1 MSVILPASND
11 SITSGS
17 NLIGKVGYRLER
29 VSTSF
34 TRPSDTTAYA
44 VGDAVTNSTS
54 APVVFE
60 LDLGALGAVAGQEL
74 EIRKLVVVSSVKGA
88 TLPLFNVFLS
98 NATFT
103 ATNDNAA
110 LDITDAVQEAGGSW
124 FACDVQF
131 STASNARASYI
142 NVPSPMML
150 AAADTKMYGTIQ
162 AANAYTPASGEKL
175 TIIAWVALL

>member
-1 MSVILPASND
+1 
-11 SITSGS
+11 
-17 NLIGKVGYRLER
+17 
-29 VSTSF
+29 
-34 TRPSDTTAYA
+34 
-44 VGDAVTNSTS
+44 VTNSTS